1 MKDEI
6 FLLRNAAF
14 SSHRRLGGI
23 FRRSNRISQEET
35 ERTESYQPADHL
47 GFLQK
52 GTKGTKIDFE
62 RPLRSSLSSLSS
74 VQNSGFKK
82 RFIPIAAGCY
92 TLHEGRKIREGGIGG
107 GNLLRALCDLGVKAL
122 GFGIISAVILSAS
135 SVASRKIRCR
145 FGCDSAAPS
154 DA

>member
-35 ERTESYQPADHL
+35 ERTESYQLADHL
-47 GFLQK
+47 GFLQ
-52 GTKGTKIDFE
+52 KGTKIDFE

-122 GFGIISAVILSAS
+122 GFGITSAVILSAS
-135 SVASRKIRCR
+135 SVASGKIRCR